1 MRKKIILIII
11 LLFPIY
17 IEALEYPPINSKV
30 VEIYDMTDNKVIYEV
45 DSNKVS
51 SIASL
56 TKIATTITAIEE
68 IDNLDEKV
76 TITNEILKTVRWDAS
91 KAGLKAGDIL
101 TYRDLL
107 YASILSSGADAT
119 NSIAILS
126 SGSIENF
133 VKKMNE
139 LIKKIGLTNTNFV
152 NVTGLDENNHYST
165 ASDIRKLLTYSL
177 KNPTFKEI
185 YTAKEYTLSNGLKV
199 ESTIKRYS
207 NSNLNTNNILG
218 SKTGYTGEAGYCF
231 SSLSNINSHE
241 FIIVVLNA
249 DKINN
254 NYYNVIDTV
263 NLIDFLNNNF
273 KEELLV
279 KKKTLIKELPVE
291 LSNIDKY
298 QIKATKDIKK
308 YLPSDYNINNLNI
321 EYKGLEKLNYKN
333 KINEEI
339 GVINYYYDNE
349 LFDTEKVIINK
360 SIEIDYI
367 KVLKKYYYVFIILLF
382 IPIIILLTKKRKR
395 LKSKK

>member
-1 MRKKIILIII
+1 MRKKIILITL

-17 IEALEYPPINSKV
+17 IQALEYPPINSKV

-45 DSNKVS
+45 DSNKTS

-91 KAGLKAGDIL
+91 KAGLKAGDVL

-107 YASILSSGADAT
+107 YASILPSGADAT

-133 VKKMNE
+133 VKKMND

-199 ESTIKRYS
+199 VSAIKRYS

-263 NLIDFLNNNF
+263 NVIDFLNNNF
-273 KEELLV
+273 TEELLV

-360 SIEIDYI
+360 TIKIDYI

>member
-1 MRKKIILIII
+1 MRKKIILITL

-17 IEALEYPPINSKV
+17 IQALEYPPINSKV

-107 YASILSSGADAT
+107 YASILPSGADAT

-133 VKKMNE
+133 VKKMND

-165 ASDIRKLLTYSL
+165 ASDIRKLLAYSL
-177 KNPTFKEI
+177 KNPIFKEI

-231 SSLSNINSHE
+231 SSLSNINFHE

-298 QIKATKDIKK
+298 QIKVTRDIKK

-360 SIEIDYI
+360 AIEIDYI
-367 KVLKKYYYVFIILLF
+367 KVLKKYYYVIIILLF

>member
-1 MRKKIILIII
+1 MKKIIILIII

-56 TKIATTITAIEE
+56 TKIATIITAIEE

-107 YASILSSGADAT
+107 YASILPSGADAT
-119 NSIAILS
+119 NSVAILS

-152 NVTGLDENNHYST
+152 NVMGLDENNHYST

-177 KNPTFKEI
+177 KNPAFKEI

-360 SIEIDYI
+360 TIKIDYI
-367 KVLKKYYYVFIILLF
+367 KVLKKYYYVIIILLF

>member
-17 IEALEYPPINSKV
+17 IQALEYPPINSKV

-91 KAGLKAGDIL
+91 KAGLKAGDVL

-107 YASILSSGADAT
+107 YASILPSGADAT
-119 NSIAILS
+119 NSVAILS

-207 NSNLNTNNILG
+207 NSYLNTNNILG

-367 KVLKKYYYVFIILLF
+367 KVLKKYYYVIIILLF

>member
-1 MRKKIILIII
+1 MKKRIIIIII

-17 IEALEYPPINSKV
+17 IQALEYPPINSKV

-107 YASILSSGADAT
+107 YASILPSGADAT

-133 VKKMNE
+133 VKKMND

-207 NSNLNTNNILG
+207 NSYLNTNNILG

-339 GVINYYYDNE
+339 GVIIYYYDNE

-360 SIEIDYI
+360 TIKIDYI
-367 KVLKKYYYVFIILLF
+367 KVLKKYYYVIIILLF

>member
-1 MRKKIILIII
+1 MRKKIILITL

-17 IEALEYPPINSKV
+17 IQALEYPPINSKV

-45 DSNKVS
+45 DSNKTS

-91 KAGLKAGDIL
+91 KAGLKAGDVL

-107 YASILSSGADAT
+107 YASILPSGADAT

-133 VKKMNE
+133 VKKMND

-152 NVTGLDENNHYST
+152 NVTGLDEINHYST
-165 ASDIRKLLTYSL
+165 ASDIRKLLVYSL
-177 KNPTFKEI
+177 NNPTFKEI
-185 YTAKEYTLSNGLKV
+185 YTSKEYTLSNGLTV
-199 ESTIKRYS
+199 YSTIKKYS

-218 SKTGYTGEAGYCF
+218 SKTGYTGDAGYCF

-241 FIIVVLNA
+241 FIIIVLDA
-249 DKINN
+249 SKIGND
-254 NYYNVIDTV
+254 YYNVIDTV

-291 LSNIDKY
+291 LSNIDTY
-298 QIKATKDIKK
+298 QIKTTKDIKK
-308 YLPSDYNINNLNI
+308 YLPSDYDINNLKI

-333 KINEEI
+333 KKNEEI
-339 GVINYYYDNE
+339 GVINYYYDKE
-349 LFDTEKVIINK
+349 LIDSEKVMINK
-360 SIEIDYI
+360 TIKIDYI
-367 KVLKKYYYVFIILLF
+367 KVLKKYYYVVIIVLL
-382 IPIIILLTKKRKR
+382 IPVALLLTKKRKR
-395 LKSKK
+395 LKNKK

>member
-1 MRKKIILIII
+1 MKKRIILIII

-17 IEALEYPPINSKV
+17 IEALEYPSINSKV

-45 DSNKVS
+45 DSNKAS

-91 KAGLKAGDIL
+91 KAGLKAGDVL

-107 YASILSSGADAT
+107 YASILPSGADAT
-119 NSIAILS
+119 NSVAILS

-165 ASDIRKLLTYSL
+165 ASDIRKLLAYSL

-185 YTAKEYTLSNGLKV
+185 YTAKDYTLSNGLKV

-263 NLIDFLNNNF
+263 NLIAFLNNNF

-349 LFDTEKVIINK
+349 LFETEKVIINK
-360 SIEIDYI
+360 VIKIDYI
-367 KVLKKYYYVFIILLF
+367 KVLKKYYYVIIILLF

>member
-1 MRKKIILIII
+1 MKKRIILIII

-17 IEALEYPPINSKV
+17 IEALEYPSINSKV

-45 DSNKVS
+45 DSNKAS

-91 KAGLKAGDIL
+91 KAGLKAGDVL

-107 YASILSSGADAT
+107 YASILPSGADAT
-119 NSIAILS
+119 NSVAILS

-165 ASDIRKLLTYSL
+165 ASDIRKLLAYSL

-185 YTAKEYTLSNGLKV
+185 YTAKDYTLSNGLKV

-263 NLIDFLNNNF
+263 NLIAFLNNNF

-360 SIEIDYI
+360 VIKIDYI
-367 KVLKKYYYVFIILLF
+367 KVLKKYYYVIIILLF

>member
-1 MRKKIILIII
+1 MKKIIIIIII

-45 DSNKVS
+45 DSNKAS

-68 IDNLDEKV
+68 IDSLDEKV

-107 YASILSSGADAT
+107 YASILPSGADAT

-207 NSNLNTNNILG
+207 NSYLNTNNILG

-308 YLPSDYNINNLNI
+308 YLPSDYNINYLNI

-360 SIEIDYI
+360 AIEIDYI
-367 KVLKKYYYVFIILLF
+367 KVLKKYYYVIIILLF

>member
-1 MRKKIILIII
+1 MRKKIILITL

-17 IEALEYPPINSKV
+17 IQALEYPPINSKV

-45 DSNKVS
+45 DSNKTS

-91 KAGLKAGDIL
+91 KAGLKAGDVL

-107 YASILSSGADAT
+107 YASILPSGADAT

-133 VKKMNE
+133 VKKMND

-199 ESTIKRYS
+199 VSAIKRYS

-360 SIEIDYI
+360 TIKIDYI